1 MRLKLDDQDDVQ
13 VHLRERL
20 REARAKQ
27 VDLALEAEEVEHKE
41 GKKVEYKLLNL
52 PHFSEKEFL
61 QKKTRSTNCLSTWR
75 SRGART
81 APASRG

>member
-1 MRLKLDDQDDVQ
+1 MRLRLDDQDDVQ

-27 VDLALEAEEVEHKE
+27 VDLALEAEEAEHKE

-52 PHFSEKEFL
+52 PRFL
-61 QKKTRSTNCLSTWR
+61 
-75 SRGART
+75 
-81 APASRG
+81 